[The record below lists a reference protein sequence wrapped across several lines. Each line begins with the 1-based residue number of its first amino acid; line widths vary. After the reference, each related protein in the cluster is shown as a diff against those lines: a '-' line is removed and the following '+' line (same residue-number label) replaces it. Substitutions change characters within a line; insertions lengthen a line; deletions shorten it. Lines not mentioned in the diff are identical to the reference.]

1 MKPAFLTL
9 GGGPRVEVMDNQHLG
24 SLLGALDPLRH
35 GEAAVLERGPADF
48 IKARRH
54 GALWSVT
61 TRRAGMW
68 SAQSF
73 TAAMTSDYGERAAQE
88 GRHHRWFGWLRWWLR
103 SPRPERALSTGQ
115 VRTLF
120 GEYLAGQRFTI
131 PFAGAGT

>member
-1 MKPAFLTL
+1 MQPAFLTL
-9 GGGPRVEVMDNQHLG
+9 GGGRSVEVADHQHLG
-24 SLLGALDPLRH
+24 SLLSDLDEVED
-35 GEAAVLERGPADF
+35 GEAAILERGPADF
-48 IKARRH
+48 IKAHRR

-73 TAAMTSDYGERAAQE
+73 TAAITSDYSERAAQE
-88 GRHHRWFGWLRWWLR
+88 GRQHRWFAWLRWWLR